1 MNLEKKWNVIES
13 FTIETME
20 DVNWV
25 SHQIKTN
32 KRGIDLQET
41 QAKLDKVT
49 IELNNLQAYKTE
61 LETLISQ
68 ITALDK

>member
-1 MNLEKKWNVIES
+1 MNLEKKWNKIES
-13 FTIETME
+13 FSIETME

-25 SHQIKTN
+25 SHQIKVN
-32 KRGIDLQET
+32 KTEVDKQALQE
-41 QAKLDKVT
+41 KLDKVT